1 MQSCC
6 HDGMGTWFGSPPQLL
21 EPCRVGGRV
30 LDGVLDVPMSEVI
43 LNEPSIR
50 ALIGQGEAASVAQH
64 VGMGEQGQGS
74 GGAVFSQDQVNCRAV
89 QRLALLALKER
100 IDCRFASGTCFPP

>member
-1 MQSCC
+1 
-6 HDGMGTWFGSPPQLL
+6 MGTWFGSPPQLL

-30 LDGVLDVPMSEVI
+30 LDGVLDVPVSEVI

-74 GGAVFSQDQVNCRAV
+74 GGAVFSQEQVNGRAAGSAMPLCL
-89 QRLALLALKER
+89 QRGALSITSIRKIER
-100 IDCRFASGTCFPP
+100 FSIC